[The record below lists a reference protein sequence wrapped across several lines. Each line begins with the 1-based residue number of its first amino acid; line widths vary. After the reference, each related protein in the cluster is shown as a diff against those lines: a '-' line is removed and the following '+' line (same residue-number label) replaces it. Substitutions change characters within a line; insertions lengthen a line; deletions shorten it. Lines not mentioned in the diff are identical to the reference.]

1 MIDPVEDRVIRH
13 APDMMRMMVKVP
25 PCLRAALPR
34 LVGPRLFWDPL
45 RVDDLRPR
53 LPAEASLPWSTE
65 PARPGASDD
74 TMSGMVTP
82 AMLNGEYGAVY
93 KACAEK
99 DAQLKVINDQINA
112 LERQKDLVME
122 EFAKKLKASAEARG
136 VPFTAPLTGP
146 IRIDDK
152 PGDAKPGH

>member
-1 MIDPVEDRVIRH
+1 M
-13 APDMMRMMVKVP
+13 KVP
-25 PCLRAALPR
+25 AAGAP
-34 LVGPRLFWDPL
+34 
-45 RVDDLRPR
+45 
-53 LPAEASLPWSTE
+53 STM
-65 PARPGASDD
+65 AA
-74 TMSGMVTP
+74 VTP

-112 LERQKDLVME
+112 LERQKDLIME

-146 IRIDDK
+146 KRIDKDEE
-152 PGDAKPGH
+152 AKMGH